1 VHGDGTATIRV
12 IKENVA
18 QLHRDGRARVRRW
31 MLDGFDVRGKA
42 KSKEP
47 AAAVPVPPDVREF
60 VLALAPESRA
70 TLRCWVLAAYDVRGA
85 IRARGSL
92 R

>member
-1 VHGDGTATIRV
+1 MIRV

-18 QLHRDGRARVRRW
+18 QLHRDGRARIRRW

-42 KSKEP
+42 KPKEP
-47 AAAVPVPPDVREF
+47 DAAVAVPPELRKL
-60 VLALAPESRA
+60 VLGIAPESLA
-70 TLRCWVLAAYDVRGA
+70 MLRHWVLATYDVRGA
-85 IRARGSL
+85 VRARGST

>member
-1 VHGDGTATIRV
+1 MIRV

-42 KSKEP
+42 KRKEP
-47 AAAVPVPPDVREF
+47 DAAVAVPPELREL
-60 VLALAPESRA
+60 VLTLAAESRA
-70 TLRCWVLAAYDVRGA
+70 TLRPWVLATYDVRGM
-85 IRARGSL
+85 IRARGSAS
-92 R
+92 

>member
-1 VHGDGTATIRV
+1 VHGDETTTIRV

-31 MLDGFDVRGKA
+31 MLDGFDMRGKA

-47 AAAVPVPPDVREF
+47 AAAALVPPELRE
-60 VLALAPESRA
+60 LALTLAPESRA
-70 TLRCWVLAAYDVRGA
+70 TLRAGILAAYDVRGA
-85 IRARGSL
+85 IRARGST